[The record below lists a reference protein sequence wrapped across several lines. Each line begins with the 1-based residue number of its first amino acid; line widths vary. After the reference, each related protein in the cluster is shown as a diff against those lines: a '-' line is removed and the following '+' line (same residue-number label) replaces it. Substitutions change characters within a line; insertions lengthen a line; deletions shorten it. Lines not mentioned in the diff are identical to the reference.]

1 MHLPALFPGSVCT
14 REETCTEKGTGTSAS
29 HGSRGRRQKVAGVC
43 LAPGQRAC
51 WVAAAAQ
58 GLFPTAHLE
67 LGISHERKQVTTT
80 EQVVFLGGLVVTSFP
95 EHLGGGR
102 GGGASADG
110 QGWVPSGRRWRLK

>member
-1 MHLPALFPGSVCT
+1 M
-14 REETCTEKGTGTSAS
+14 
-29 HGSRGRRQKVAGVC
+29 
-43 LAPGQRAC
+43 
-51 WVAAAAQ
+51 AAAAQ

-110 QGWVPSGRRWRLK
+110 QGWVPSGRRWKLK